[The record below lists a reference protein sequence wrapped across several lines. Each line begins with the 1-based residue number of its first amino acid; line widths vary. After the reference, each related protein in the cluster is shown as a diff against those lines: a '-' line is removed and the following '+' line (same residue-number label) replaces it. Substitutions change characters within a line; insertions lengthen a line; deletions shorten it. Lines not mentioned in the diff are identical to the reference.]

1 MTEPAA
7 MTIGQRIARERKRLG
22 LSQEALGE
30 ALGVS
35 RQAISKWEADAS
47 IPEIDKL
54 IAMARR
60 FGVTVGWLLGVE
72 EVREEDGPGGA
83 EPSVNSETEARAQ
96 ALLERCLEALPAGGA
111 GKLPRKTRRALIA
124 GGAAVA
130 LCLAL
135 LLGRV
140 GALQGQLRDVNENVS
155 QLHDQIYSMQVQMDG
170 VSDLV
175 SQQVQDALE
184 SEYGLLA
191 SWELSL
197 ESVDYDGG
205 RAVLRLEGV
214 PKTAV
219 SDPAE
224 ISFTARMSSGEVVSA
239 QETELDGHGGFTA
252 RMALPLENGI
262 EYYLQVGDQTTWLS
276 QTFIPYTNLY
286 SATSVECYPSVS
298 DGGETANGKPVL
310 LVTLDV
316 TGPELIAGEQAGA
329 GPDSV
334 RLWSVVDGRRLEELE
349 LEEAEFSTAGA
360 VAEGYWSAGPYQATC
375 LIDPEELF
383 LARGS
388 QFWVEYEVSYSGKLW
403 TGESDVLLT
412 WGGADWA

>member
-47 IPEIDKL
+47 LPEIDKL
-54 IAMARR
+54 IAMARC

-72 EVREEDGPGGA
+72 ESREEDGPGGA

-140 GALQGQLRDVNENVS
+140 GALGS
-155 QLHDQIYSMQVQMDG
+155 QLNTLRSQMSSLNDQLYTVQYQIGDMTG
-170 VSDLV
+170 TVV
-175 SQQVQDALE
+175 QQVQDT
-184 SEYGLLA
+184 LLA
-191 SWELSL
+191 SWEMTLA
-197 ESVDYDGG
+197 SVDYDAEE
-205 RAVLRLEGV
+205 AVLVLEGV
-214 PKTAV
+214 PKQAV
-219 SDPAE
+219 DGPEELLFS
-224 ISFTARMSSGEVVSA
+224 ARLADGTVVTA
-239 QETELDGHGGFTA
+239 QETQLDGAGGFTA
-252 RMALPLENGI
+252 RMTLPLENGI